1 MSVSESGAGG
11 AGDTEEKDP
20 ESSATPEP
28 GVRMD
33 TEISEDEAGE
43 AGAELRLAGAG
54 PGVTVEVAS
63 STRHIMMWLSQSSSV
78 PSSTE

>member
-1 MSVSESGAGG
+1 MSVSESGAVG

-33 TEISEDEAGE
+33 TEIREDEAGE

-54 PGVTVEVAS
+54 PGVTVVAS

>member
-11 AGDTEEKDP
+11 AGDTEEKEP

-28 GVRMD
+28 GVTMD

-54 PGVTVEVAS
+54 PGVTVVAS